1 MKRYALKGINDDQ
14 TECSVC
20 GKVELKRVMWLVE
33 LDEEGNEISEPFFC
47 GTTCGAKLMNQKI
60 SKIRTITA
68 NFDSTVDSIRRDL
81 KLQKERELGYE
92 EVYNEFKD
100 IRGGANRRAHPAF
113 DRALA
118 IQKQAFDWAN
128 SQPVKVEIA

>member
-20 GKVELKRVMWLVE
+20 GKVELNRVMWLVE

-81 KLQKERELGYE
+81 KFQKERELGYE

-100 IRGGANRRAHPAF
+100 IRGWANRRAHPAF

>member
-60 SKIRTITA
+60 SKIRT
-68 NFDSTVDSIRRDL
+68 N
-81 KLQKERELGYE
+81 
-92 EVYNEFKD
+92 
-100 IRGGANRRAHPAF
+100 RGGQPPLTQEIEHDDEQPKPTSQRR
-113 DRALA
+113 RY
-118 IQKQAFDWAN
+118 
-128 SQPVKVEIA
+128 